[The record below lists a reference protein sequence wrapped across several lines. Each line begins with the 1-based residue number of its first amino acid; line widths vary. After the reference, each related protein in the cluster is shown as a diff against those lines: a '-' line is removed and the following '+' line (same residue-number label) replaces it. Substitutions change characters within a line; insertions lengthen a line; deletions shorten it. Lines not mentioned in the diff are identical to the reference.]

1 MYCPSPPLQLPGGMH
16 PPHPP
21 QDLRPWCERTYIVRA
36 CSVRACVRMGE
47 RTSERACE
55 RACVRACVRAS
66 VHASCSFNV
75 SVDMIVV
82 TCGMRPCANSAP
94 CADSSTGGFT
104 CTCSSDFKGP
114 LCDVGMTSIYVLL
127 TLCIILSL

>member
-1 MYCPSPPLQLPGGMH
+1 MRASVRASV
-16 PPHPP
+16 
-21 QDLRPWCERTYIVRA
+21 RPCERERVRA
-36 CSVRACVRMGE
+36 YVQRACVRLYGRGVRACVRMGE
-47 RTSERACE
+47 LTSE

-66 VHASCSFNV
+66 VRASCSSNV
-75 SVDMIVV
+75 SVDLIVV